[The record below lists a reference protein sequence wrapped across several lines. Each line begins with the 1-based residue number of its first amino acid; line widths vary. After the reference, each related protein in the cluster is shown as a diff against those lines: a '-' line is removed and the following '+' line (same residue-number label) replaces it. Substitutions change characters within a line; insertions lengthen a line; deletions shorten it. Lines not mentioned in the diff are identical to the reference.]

1 MKTLVPILAILSAGT
16 VFAQHYGGGM
26 RPTTYG
32 SVSGFGSVLFPGT
45 GHPPI
50 PYTGYTGFSRGMRS
64 RRSVAAYPVFFGG
77 YGYGYGYGEQPA
89 QAEQPQQPQ
98 TIVVQQPAT
107 QAAAPMITI
116 NQYFKSDG
124 PAGGPTMTTTAS
136 RQDDKP
142 TIYLIAM
149 KDHTIMPALGYWV
162 QGDTLSYITSQGTKN
177 SISLTLV
184 DRDFSKQ
191 LNDERHVEFSL

>member
-1 MKTLVPILAILSAGT
+1 MKTLVPVLAVLVAGT
-16 VFAQHYGGGM
+16 VFAQRYGGG
-26 RPTTYG
+26 PPPATYG

-50 PYTGYTGFSRGMRS
+50 PYTGYSGFGRS
-64 RRSVAAYPVFFGG
+64 RPRRTVAAYPVFFGG
-77 YGYGYGYGEQPA
+77 YGYGLGEQPV
-89 QAEQPQQPQ
+89 QVEQPQQQPQ
-98 TIVVQQPAT
+98 TIVVQQPAA
-107 QAAAPMITI
+107 QAPAPIITI

-124 PAGGPTMTTTAS
+124 PAGPTMTTTAT

-184 DRDFSKQ
+184 DRDFSNQ
-191 LNDERHVEFSL
+191 LNDERHVEFTL